1 MSDGGKTARSDLV
14 GGAGW
19 IVFGLLILGESLRM
33 DRFAQMGSTLY
44 TMPGFM
50 PGLIGATLIVLG
62 LALCLRGWH
71 RRRLA
76 QTAAAARAGADEP
89 APPLLN
95 GRVLATLALTLI
107 YAVGLIGRVHF
118 VLATTLFASAFVW
131 TFTPPEV
138 SPVRRAV
145 GAVVAGL
152 LTALA
157 VFFIFED
164 VFLVRLP
171 GA

>member
-62 LALCLRGWH
+62 LALCLRGW
-71 RRRLA
+71 RRQRLA
-76 QTAAAARAGADEP
+76 RMATAAGADEP
-89 APPLLN
+89 APSLLN
-95 GRVLATLALTLI
+95 GRVLATLALTFI
-107 YAVGLIGRVHF
+107 YAIGLIGRVHF
-118 VLATTLFASAFVW
+118 VLATTLFATAFVW

-138 SPVRRAV
+138 SPVRRAL
-145 GAVVAGL
+145 GAVIAGL